1 MGNPVIDAT
10 AFYEFA
16 LAGRIN
22 DIPALLHD
30 DFEFHALPG
39 FPHGGIYRGWP
50 AVATE
55 FFPALFGDFSS
66 WAAKPTTV
74 VAADGE
80 RVLVIGHYQAGIKGT
95 DEVAQFPF
103 VHVWDTRDGKLCIAR
118 SYTDTAAIQAAVARG
133 RV

>member
-1 MGNPVIDAT
+1 MNNPVIDAK
-10 AFYEFA
+10 AFYEYA

-30 DFEFHALPG
+30 QFEFHALPG
-39 FPHGGIYRGWP
+39 FPHGRVYRGWS

-55 FFPALFGDFSS
+55 FFPALFGDFAS

-74 VAADGE
+74 VGADGG
-80 RVLVIGHYQAGIKGT
+80 RVLVIGNYQAGIKGT
-95 DEVAQFPF
+95 DEVAEFPF
-103 VHVWDTRDGKLCIAR
+103 VHVWETRDGKLCIAR
-118 SYTDTAAIQAAVARG
+118 SYTDTAAVQAAVARG